1 MKRCG
6 HVMGRWGPR
15 AAVLQGGDGAGGYT
29 RWPAGNAR
37 GWDAGDQYSRRQA
50 GQANQGWP
58 PSLARRWGERPYQD
72 VGWTHARRVLRCAKG
87 RCRSYVPACVSTRCR
102 SGRLACA
109 SQACTSC
116 RPRVRAG
123 NTCCACSR
131 VLSRDERHTCLSTR
145 SFSAIRSCLRV
156 RAEYA
161 SGTCSRV
168 ETQDVRGRICCACK
182 GCESRLLAHA
192 GQRCDW
198 QIVACAND
206 KRKAYWR
213 VRVSQ
218 MQVGLLAC
226 ASRMCKSCRIA
237 CVRGCACSCVQR

>member
-1 MKRCG
+1 MKRKRLESWRPIQSQTG
-6 HVMGRWGPR
+6 WTSEPR
-15 AAVLQGGDGAGGYT
+15 
-29 RWPAGNAR
+29 
-37 GWDAGDQYSRRQA
+37 
-50 GQANQGWP
+50 
-58 PSLARRWGERPYQD
+58 LALITYARWGERPQQD
-72 VGWTHARRVLRCAKG
+72 VVWTHARGRVLRCAME
-87 RCRSYVPACVSTRCR
+87 RCKSYVPASVSTRCR

-131 VLSRDERHTCLSTR
+131 VLSRDERHACLSMR
-145 SFSAIRSCLRV
+145 SVSAIRTCLRV

-168 ETQDVRGRICCACK
+168 ETQDVRGRMCCACK

-198 QIVACAND
+198 QIVACADD

-213 VRVSQ
+213 VCVSQ
-218 MQVGLLAC
+218 LAC

-237 CVRGCACSCVQR
+237 CARGCACSCVQR